1 MFCVECQAFLDIKL
15 FAPKNRRTICK
26 AHANLRL
33 RQKRLKKWAENPLVQ
48 KAHEIWQVAHADSS
62 RTFKI
67 GVDISERCVFELI
80 QLHNIGTV
88 ADLRIVPVDPTK
100 PVSIHNYCFTSAANK
115 TDMYRVW
122 RMLHSVKNYMLFISP
137 EMKRPVYGSSMDSS
151 SSMADVS
158 S

>member
-15 FAPKNRRTICK
+15 VALKNRRTICK
-26 AHANLRL
+26 AHANLRA
-33 RQKRLKKWAENPLVQ
+33 RQSRLEKWAKNPLVQ
-48 KAHEIWQVAHADSS
+48 KAHEVWQMAYADSS

-67 GVDISERCVFELI
+67 RCDISQSCVFALM
-80 QLHNIGTV
+80 QLHNLGTV

-100 PVSIHNYCFTSAANK
+100 PISIHNYCFTSAANK
-115 TDMYRVW
+115 ADMNRVW
-122 RMLHSVKNYMLFISP
+122 RMLHSIKNYMLFISP
-137 EMKRPVYGSSMDSS
+137 EMKRPVYGSSMDRS